1 MAATTSSGWGMGSSF
16 HEFSLCVDDV
26 TSVGLFGVL
35 IDDGV
40 QLNEGV

>member
-16 HEFSLCVDDV
+16 HEVSLCVDDV
-26 TSVGLFGVL
+26 TSVGLLGGL
-35 IDDGV
+35 LDDGG